1 MHQVLFDI
9 GGFKIYS
16 YGALLALSFFLAN
29 QFGLYLARRFGYS
42 EAAVEE
48 SVMWCILLGIA
59 GSRLGFVIQFPEH
72 YLKMPLQIFNLR
84 EGGLTIMGG
93 VLFTV
98 AFQWFRFWRKG
109 KSVLNLFDFWAGP
122 LLVGMAFG
130 RLGCLAHGCCYGDL
144 TSLPWGIT
152 YPDNVLV
159 PAGQL
164 AGPRH
169 PSQIYELA
177 ADLVLLW
184 WITRQLPRLRFA
196 GQNFYTF
203 MLGYG
208 VIRYLDEVTRFKESI
223 VAGQTIYQWV
233 SIAMAVVGVL
243 GLLGLF
249 GKPPVDRE
257 IFARDASAA
266 PAAPAAGIGV
276 APN

>member
-1 MHQVLFDI
+1 MHQVLFDL
-9 GGFKIYS
+9 GGFKLYS

-59 GSRLGFVIQFPEH
+59 GSRLGFVVQFPEH
-72 YLKMPLQIFNLR
+72 YAKQPLQILNLR

-130 RLGCLAHGCCYGDL
+130 RLGCLAHGCCFGDL
-144 TSLPWGIT
+144 TTMPWGIT
-152 YPDNVLV
+152 YPPGVLI
-159 PAGQL
+159 PATEI

-169 PSQIYELA
+169 PSQLYEMGMDLML
-177 ADLVLLW
+177 LVLV
-184 WITRQLPRLRFA
+184 TYQLPRLKFA
-196 GQNFYTF
+196 GQNFFTF

-208 VIRYLDEVTRFKESI
+208 VIRWIDEVFRYKEAI
-223 VAGQTIYQWV
+223 IYGQTIYQWV
-233 SIAMAVVGVL
+233 SIAMALIGAM

-249 GKPPVDRE
+249 GRPPVDRE
-257 IFARDASAA
+257 IFARDDSPSGKQNADSGGL
-266 PAAPAAGIGV
+266 PT
-276 APN
+276 